1 MSRRSPPR
9 GDASCRSSPKRCV
22 CSPPRPCETS
32 RTCSAPVTWPRSRRS
47 WTILKLRPTTGLSP
61 WNCSRTPTSPP
72 GACCRAAR
80 TPARRSSG
88 ATKASGC
95 SPAPQTSPTSMTP
108 QPSPKELPTPFS
120 RRTCATRRW
129 PRSTCSP
136 SATPA
141 TTCPPRSRSTPRRVT
156 STSWSSWQ
164 RGAARP
170 TRASCSR
177 RPRRCSTP
185 TASPASSTR
194 SCARWARPPARRTTW
209 RW

>member
-1 MSRRSPPR
+1 MSRPSPPR
-9 GDASCRSSPKRCV
+9 AGASCRSSPKGCG
-22 CSPPRPCETS
+22 CSLPRPCETS
-32 RTCSAPVTWPRSRRS
+32 RTCSAPAIWRRSLRS
-47 WTILKLRPTTGLSP
+47 WTIPKLRPTTGSSP

-72 GACCRAAR
+72 GECCRAAR

-88 ATKASGC
+88 ATRASGC
-95 SPAPQTSPTSMTP
+95 SPAPRTSPTSTTLR
-108 QPSPKELPTPFS
+108 PSPRVWQTRFS

-129 PRSTCSP
+129 RRSTCSP

-141 TTCPPRSRSTPRRVT
+141 TTCQPRSRSTHRRAT

-164 RGAARP
+164 REAARP

-177 RPRRCSTP
+177 RPRPCSIP
-185 TASPASSTR
+185 TASSGSSTR
-194 SCARWARPPARRTTW
+194 SCARWARPPARRITW